1 MLVLTRK
8 TNQSIM
14 IGDDVEVSVLAV
26 SRDKIRL
33 GITAPRDVPVFR
45 KEVYLSIK
53 EEEMSEDQGAS
64 KHVERGPRRA
74 LDHGL
79 EAYPGLGALNRAF
92 PAGRVAAQP
101 INHASVSNITTV
113 TTTTVIVSAMTRTP
127 KATLPRGSV
136 LWIRRARERFAA
148 RWRS

>member
-14 IGDDVEVSVLAV
+14 IGDDVEVTVLAV

-53 EEEMSEDQGAS
+53 GEEAADDDEDPSDTVSE
-64 KHVERGPRRA
+64 A
-74 LDHGL
+74 LGGL
-79 EAYPGLGALNRAF
+79 TKR
-92 PAGRVAAQP
+92 
-101 INHASVSNITTV
+101 
-113 TTTTVIVSAMTRTP
+113 
-127 KATLPRGSV
+127 K
-136 LWIRRARERFAA
+136 
-148 RWRS
+148 

>member
-53 EEEMSEDQGAS
+53 DEQVAASRGAS
-64 KHVERGPRRA
+64 NAVDEA
-74 LDHGL
+74 LDDL
-79 EAYPGLGALNRAF
+79 
-92 PAGRVAAQP
+92 
-101 INHASVSNITTV
+101 SNDQ
-113 TTTTVIVSAMTRTP
+113 
-127 KATLPRGSV
+127 
-136 LWIRRARERFAA
+136 
-148 RWRS
+148 

>member
-1 MLVLTRK
+1 LAKPATLVPLEKTTGEGHRGVALGRTSNGGEMLVLTRK

-53 EEEMSEDQGAS
+53 GEQEAEGKNGKVSGA
-64 KHVERGPRRA
+64 VGEA
-74 LDHGL
+74 LDEL
-79 EAYPGLGALNRAF
+79 AKSE
-92 PAGRVAAQP
+92 
-101 INHASVSNITTV
+101 
-113 TTTTVIVSAMTRTP
+113 
-127 KATLPRGSV
+127 
-136 LWIRRARERFAA
+136 
-148 RWRS
+148 

>member
-14 IGDDVEVSVLAV
+14 IGDEIEVTVLAV

-53 EEEMSEDQGAS
+53 GEGAEAEKDAS
-64 KHVERGPRRA
+64 GKVTDA
-74 LDHGL
+74 LDEL
-79 EAYPGLGALNRAF
+79 
-92 PAGRVAAQP
+92 
-101 INHASVSNITTV
+101 T
-113 TTTTVIVSAMTRTP
+113 
-127 KATLPRGSV
+127 KKD
-136 LWIRRARERFAA
+136 
-148 RWRS
+148 

>member
-14 IGDDVEVSVLAV
+14 IGDDIEVSVLAV

-53 EEEMSEDQGAS
+53 KES
-64 KHVERGPRRA
+64 
-74 LDHGL
+74 
-79 EAYPGLGALNRAF
+79 
-92 PAGRVAAQP
+92 AA
-101 INHASVSNITTV
+101 A
-113 TTTTVIVSAMTRTP
+113 
-127 KATLPRGSV
+127 RGSPE
-136 LWIRRARERFAA
+136 RREPSKLTAVDR
-148 RWRS
+148 